1 MRVAFIPATFRSTQP
16 RAAERNK
23 GSLPP
28 TPASPEPLKC
38 LLVKEFLQ
46 ESSLTWEGLDQ
57 RHQVR
62 SSTKVMVGKTSFPR
76 TFMSVHISAEVRHAL
91 DEGISCP
98 VLYPDPP
105 SAESDEEDE
114 QTAKTS
120 LFLHPLQLLHLRSS
134 PVFFEVPKNLTQSQ
148 DEPMTCTPS
157 WLSDC
162 MMQQNKQGS
171 SKDKLKFK
179 FCKSRAAAFEVSK

>member
-1 MRVAFIPATFRSTQP
+1 MTVAFIPATFRSTQP
-16 RAAERNK
+16 QAAERNK

-62 SSTKVMVGKTSFPR
+62 SSTKVMVGKTSFPS

-91 DEGISCP
+91 DEGKSCP

-105 SAESDEEDE
+105 SAGSDEEDE
-114 QTAKTS
+114 QTAKNS
-120 LFLHPLQLLHLRSS
+120 LFLHPLQLLQVRSS
-134 PVFFEVPKNLTQSQ
+134 PVFLKCQKDLTQSQ
-148 DEPMTCTPS
+148 DEPMTCTPKYLCS
-157 WLSDC
+157 PREA
-162 MMQQNKQGS
+162 GT
-171 SKDKLKFK
+171 
-179 FCKSRAAAFEVSK
+179 